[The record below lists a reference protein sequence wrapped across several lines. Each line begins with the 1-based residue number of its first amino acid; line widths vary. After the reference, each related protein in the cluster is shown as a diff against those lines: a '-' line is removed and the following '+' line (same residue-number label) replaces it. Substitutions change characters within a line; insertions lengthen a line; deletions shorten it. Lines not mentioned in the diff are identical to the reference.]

1 MKEGSWVTRLDPR
14 FFWGGP
20 CQRNRLDVPS
30 VSNSSQHT
38 RANLPDGWSTKTPS
52 LLWLRC
58 MVVSWYLKVHDPNVV
73 STGKFT
79 SKPSVVISELE
90 LSDERPK
97 HVKEGGRSAARG
109 FYYPTFVREKRKAL
123 IFPQNLPPSCEACT
137 FEPTALWPTRGPGRA
152 QRSEREATQ
161 STTVRLG
168 AREVCARSCL
178 PHTPRRARR
187 VEALPRASWS
197 RS

>member
-1 MKEGSWVTRLDPR
+1 MSKKSI
-14 FFWGGP
+14 
-20 CQRNRLDVPS
+20 DVPS

-97 HVKEGGRSAARG
+97 HVKEGGRRAARG
-109 FYYPTFVREKRKAL
+109 IYYPTFVREKRKSTH
-123 IFPQNLPPSCEACT
+123 FPPKFASLLRGVYVRTDCT
-137 FEPTALWPTRGPGRA
+137 LAHTRTGESAA
-152 QRSEREATQ
+152 QREGGDTVYDSPFGCERSLRKELPSAH
-161 STTVRLG
+161 
-168 AREVCARSCL
+168 AR
-178 PHTPRRARR
+178 
-187 VEALPRASWS
+187 
-197 RS
+197 